1 MTTTRLRDLFEG
13 FDLERDLPTTFED
26 VRALRR
32 VEQAQLGIDF
42 VSQVEYLSDALPEKA
57 KRPRSKTF
65 AGYTKFE
72 L

>member
-26 VRALRR
+26 VRVLRH

-42 VSQVEYLSDALPEKA
+42 VSHGEHLSDALPEKA

-65 AGYTKFE
+65 AGCAKFE

>member
-32 VEQAQLGIDF
+32 AGPAQPGIDF
-42 VSQVEYLSDALPEKA
+42 VSQVELLSDALPERA
-57 KRPRSKTF
+57 RRPRSRTF
-65 AGYTKFE
+65 AGYAKFE

>member
-26 VRALRR
+26 VRVLRH

-42 VSQVEYLSDALPEKA
+42 VSQVEHLSDALPEKA

-65 AGYTKFE
+65 AGCARFE